1 MKIIYIYKER
11 ERERERG
18 LDQCST
24 QFTPAAIGR
33 CRYWRGTT
41 QGQSIQRGKEKRE
54 KREKEGER
62 ERERE
67 RKRLKMNIQKDGET

>member
-11 ERERERG
+11 ERDRERERG
-18 LDQCST
+18 LAQCST

-41 QGQSIQRGKEKRE
+41 QDQSTQRGKEKRE
-54 KREKEGER
+54 KREKETQDEHT
-62 ERERE
+62 
-67 RKRLKMNIQKDGET
+67 KRW